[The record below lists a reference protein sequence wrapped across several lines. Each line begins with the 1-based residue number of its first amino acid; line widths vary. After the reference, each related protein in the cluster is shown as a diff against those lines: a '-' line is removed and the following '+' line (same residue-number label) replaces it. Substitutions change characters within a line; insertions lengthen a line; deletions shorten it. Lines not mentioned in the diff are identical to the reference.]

1 MSCKKP
7 KIMSKSRQYR
17 LSLTWRLIGCYSLGC
32 LLTLTA
38 AGLFL
43 RENLRKNLERQDIE
57 LLTDHVASLRNTIA
71 AHPTDAKIA
80 ASYLI
85 DSCDK
90 RKINRICGRMIDGEN
105 QLIFSAPDMEKMAP
119 PITEFPQPSECGAPP
134 TIERRGTMGPDKAAM
149 FLLSQKVT
157 TTQDEQ
163 LLYQAMF
170 VSSHIAQWMKNY
182 DRAMILTIIVGT
194 LSSALLGWG
203 VAHNGLLPLRRIGQ
217 AFQRVTANEM
227 NERVGAQ
234 PWPKELASLAQEFD
248 HMLQRLQQS
257 FNHLSQ
263 FTADAAHEFR
273 TPLNNLM
280 GATSLMLSKDRS
292 AEQYRALLQSNIEQ
306 YTRLNRMVESLL
318 FLARADHSAAGFR
331 LQPVQASDCVRGVL
345 EFFSAMADESDVSL
359 HMKGDAIVMADESML
374 RIALCNLVSNGLRY
388 TPPGKSLSIEISQ
401 DAKQQV
407 ILSVIDSGTGIA
419 PEHFAHIFDRYYRV
433 EQSRSTAGAG
443 LGLSLVQTI
452 MKLHGGL
459 AQLESAPG
467 AGAKF
472 SLVFPA
478 QRQVTQ

>member
-1 MSCKKP
+1 MSDK
-7 KIMSKSRQYR
+7 RQHS

-57 LLTDHVASLRNTIA
+57 LLTDHVASLRNTIS

-90 RKINRICGRMIDGEN
+90 RKINRICGRIIDGQN

-119 PITEFPQPSECGAPP
+119 PISDFPPPSECGAAPS
-134 TIERRGTMGPDKAAM
+134 IERRGTMGPDQAAM

-182 DRAMILTIIVGT
+182 DRALILTIVVGT
-194 LSSALLGWG
+194 LSSALLGWF
-203 VAHNGLLPLRRIGQ
+203 VAHNGLRPLRLITQ
-217 AFQRVTANEM
+217 SFQRVTANEM
-227 NERVGAQ
+227 NERVGDQ
-234 PWPKELASLAQEFD
+234 RWPKELASLAQEFD

-292 AEQYRALLQSNIEQ
+292 AEQYRALLQSNVEQ
-306 YTRLNRMVESLL
+306 YSRLNRMVESLL

-331 LQPVQASDCVRGVL
+331 VQPVQASECVRGVL
-345 EFFSAMADESDVSL
+345 EFFSAMAEEREITL
-359 HMKGDAIVMADESML
+359 HMRGDATVMADESML
-374 RIALCNLVSNGLRY
+374 RIALSNLVSNGLRY
-388 TPPGKSLSIEISQ
+388 TPAGKSLSIEI
-401 DAKQQV
+401 KEETNNQV
-407 ILSVIDSGTGIA
+407 AISVIDSGTGIA

-452 MKLHGGL
+452 MKLHGGV
-459 AQLESAPG
+459 AQVDSAPG

-478 QRQVTQ
+478 PRQTSQ